1 MTVCLLQG
9 YAADFGILFSLPLT
23 ATFLE
28 KIVYNSC
35 LYLPTLLTSN
45 RQCWS
50 PWNMASFATNG
61 SCLWL
66 RSPVSFRLPSGGRIF
81 VLELPIAL
89 MNWTCSLFQT
99 LIFSL
104 LKMLLALVFFL
115 QCTAFLQ
122 FFPIF
127 LAIPLVSLEF
137 LSIWKICLFPG
148 LFHWPILLCNS
159 YFSICPRFTFCL
171 GNLTHSH
178 WFVCQLES
186 KQESKSVFSV
196 FYSYSSKKLTSSRK
210 SSKLV

>member
-122 FFPIF
+122 FLSHFSSYSPSFFRVSIH
-127 LAIPLVSLEF
+127 LKNMSLPWIVSLTHF
-137 LSIWKICLFPG
+137 ALQF
-148 LFHWPILLCNS
+148 ILLNLP
-159 YFSICPRFTFCL
+159 SIHILLR
-171 GNLTHSH
+171 
-178 WFVCQLES
+178 
-186 KQESKSVFSV
+186 
-196 FYSYSSKKLTSSRK
+196 
-210 SSKLV
+210 